1 MAGGSEGGRGRR
13 RGGESWEGGRDGG
26 METDGREQDST
37 NDFLAQWVG
46 SDA

>member
-1 MAGGSEGGRGRR
+1 MREGEGGGEGERV
-13 RGGESWEGGRDGG
+13 GGESWEGGRDGG